1 MKIGAEN
8 RRNVIIA
15 LVLLAVGVVLFAR
28 MVFGWHPG
36 SSANAATP
44 AVTSTTDLAL
54 DQSAAPAS
62 GRGKKRGVPA
72 SSDLDPRL
80 RLNLLAQSEDVKYE
94 GSARNIFDRESL
106 PEIPQPA
113 APAKKEPPPTPQPY
127 VPPPPPPINLKFFG
141 FASSPGEAKRVFL
154 AQGEDVFIAS
164 EGEIVNRRYK
174 VVHIGTTSV
183 EIEDVLSN
191 NRQTIQLT
199 PQG

>member
-1 MKIGAEN
+1 MKIGAEK
-8 RRNVIIA
+8 RRTVAVA
-15 LVLLAVGVVLFAR
+15 LVLLGVGVFLFVR
-28 MVFGWHPG
+28 MMFTWH
-36 SSANAATP
+36 AAP
-44 AVTSTTDLAL
+44 SV
-54 DQSAAPAS
+54 SAASVNTAS
-62 GRGKKRGVPA
+62 ASAAAETPRTGAAARRRRGARTPVLP
-72 SSDLDPRL
+72 DLDPRL

-94 GSARNIFDRESL
+94 GTARNIFDRESL
-106 PEIPQPA
+106 PEIPQPV
-113 APAKKEPPPTPQPY
+113 APAKKETPPPPPVY

-141 FASSPGEAKRVFL
+141 FASSPGETKKIFL

-191 NRQTIQLT
+191 NRQTIPLT